1 MRKFIIA
8 IVCFVLG
15 FVIGNTIV
23 THAGGFKLFDNVWA
37 YTNVVIKLGDYSVSG
52 RVDNWRDYND
62 SDAVQVTVDGVT
74 YLTSYENVV
83 LIYDP
88 KLD

>member
-15 FVIGNTIV
+15 FVIGGGIV

-52 RVDNWRDYND
+52 RVDNWRDYKD
-62 SDAVQVTVDGVT
+62 SDVVQVTVDGVT